1 MDTSNEQQIKE
12 LKQENQELRDLL
24 EIQEGKLE
32 RAMFAICQLHG
43 GLHNQISQRYILAK
57 KKAFLYGQP
66 LLENI
71 KEAQEETVDEEE
83 EFTTRQGD
91 RHELRLQQME
101 QTIKMLDEKIESF
114 DAKNNKL
121 YKKFE

>member
-1 MDTSNEQQIKE
+1 MDTTNEQQIKV
-12 LKQENQELRDLL
+12 LKQENEELRELL

-32 RAMFAICQLHG
+32 RAMFAICQLHS

-71 KEAQEETVDEEE
+71 KEAQEETDEEQ

-114 DAKNNKL
+114 DAKTNK
-121 YKKFE
+121 Y